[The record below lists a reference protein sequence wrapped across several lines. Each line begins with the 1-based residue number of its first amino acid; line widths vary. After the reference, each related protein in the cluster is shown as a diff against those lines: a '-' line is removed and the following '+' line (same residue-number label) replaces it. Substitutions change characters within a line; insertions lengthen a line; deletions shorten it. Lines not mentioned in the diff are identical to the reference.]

1 MLLNNFKPLLQF
13 YPDSTFVNVLGNTV
27 SKSTVMPG
35 QINASI
41 TNGHSWYASNL
52 TYNYNS
58 TTGTNGCTNEQ
69 RTYSWTG
76 AAGMY
81 SESENFRR
89 FNGFTIFIGSGDTP
103 AAPED
108 YKLENALELG
118 VIAASCIHYANGRT
132 IVSRGFFN
140 NTREDVTIRE
150 IGCYVFVNSNPNQPL
165 VMIGRKVI
173 KTPVIILE
181 GQQYT
186 FTYTID
192 TSRVSFEEA
201 DV

>member
-27 SKSTVMPG
+27 NKSAVLTG
-35 QINASI
+35 QISSERSNS
-41 TNGHSWYASNL
+41 HSKYDSNL

-58 TTGTNGCTNEQ
+58 TTASNNYTNEQ
-69 RTYSWTG
+69 ITYAWTG
-76 AAGMY
+76 VTGNYA
-81 SESENFRR
+81 EIELFRR

-103 AAPED
+103 PAPDD
-108 YKLENALELG
+108 YKLENAVELN
-118 VIAASCIHYANGRT
+118 VIAASCFHYANGRT

-140 NTREDVTIRE
+140 NTGEDVTIRE

-173 KTPVIILE
+173 KTPVIIPD

-192 TSRVSFEEA
+192 TSRISFEEA
-201 DV
+201 DD

>member
-27 SKSTVMPG
+27 SKSAVMPG

-41 TNGHSWYASNL
+41 LNGHSWYASNL
-52 TYNYNS
+52 TYNYNAA
-58 TTGTNGCTNEQ
+58 TGTNGYTNEQ
-69 RTYSWTG
+69 RTYSWIG
-76 AAGMY
+76 AAGQY
-81 SESENFRR
+81 SESDNYRK
-89 FNGFTIFIGSGDTP
+89 FNGFTIFIGSGYTP

-118 VIAASCIHYANGRT
+118 VIAASCFHYANGKT
-132 IVSRGFFN
+132 IVSRSFYN
-140 NTREDVTIRE
+140 NTGEYVTIRE
-150 IGCYVFVNSNPNQPL
+150 IGCYIFVNSNPNQPI
-165 VMIGRKVI
+165 VMIGRKVLPS
-173 KTPVIILE
+173 PVIIPD

-201 DV
+201 DS